1 MFICNPIPPTLPDD
15 GDLDNG
21 YWDEVD
27 RYCDELILQ
36 EMFNKEKERNEEHNN
51 QMQEQRRVQSR
62 S

>member
-27 RYCDELILQ
+27 RYIDEVIVVQIL
-36 EMFNKEKERNEEHNN
+36 EERENNGECCNKL
-51 QMQEQRRVQSR
+51 QYQR
-62 S
+62 